1 MSETLCPN
9 QQYANHCMSLFG
21 MTICIRNVFI
31 SFCAGRGVLPDTSRG
46 LVQRYT
52 EKQLTHFIEFIQ
64 SPHITTD
71 MPFGERKLKLSNG
84 HKVIVPDIIRN
95 IIPSRIVA
103 QYLAYCNES
112 IVADDFKPLASS
124 SLFAIL
130 DRCSASMRKSLA
142 GLDNFSC
149 DGSTAFDQIRD
160 LCDEMATHG
169 KLVAK
174 DSPCLFQSTGAI
186 KFRHQARDNCS
197 LEERSS

>member
-1 MSETLCPN
+1 MFR
-9 QQYANHCMSLFG
+9 FG
-21 MTICIRNVFI
+21 TATCTRDVCIR
-31 SFCAGRGVLPDTSRG
+31 FCVGRGVLPDTSRG
-46 LVQRYT
+46 PVQRYT
-52 EKQLTHFIEFIQ
+52 EKQLMHFIEFIQ

-84 HKVIVPDIIRN
+84 HKIVVPDIIRN

-103 QYLAYCNES
+103 QYLAYCKET
-112 IVADDFKPLASS
+112 IVTNDLKPLARS

-130 DRCSASMRKSLA
+130 DRCSASIRKSLA

-169 KLVAK
+169 NHEAK
-174 DSPCLFQSTGAI
+174 HLLFVVQS
-186 KFRHQARDNCS
+186 S
-197 LEERSS
+197 